1 MQYYQISNIQ
11 IILYIGL
18 ILVNFKIQIYIKKYN
33 TSYIY
38 SNIDLKILWKLDI
51 YNYSNRFCG
60 FCNKT
65 GLDFP

>member
-18 ILVNFKIQIYIKKYN
+18 ILVNFKIQINIKKYN

-51 YNYSNRFCG
+51 YNYSNRFRG